1 VIPSTRILRH
11 ATRPRGNILQFR
23 GGNGSAPQPPV
34 EPMGPRL
41 AAFFLRRVCVRL
53 DRLQSTLTLLH
64 DLKAKRA
71 ALPLASLAD
80 LCSDEAGRIY
90 ADFLLPVVRAWR
102 RAASRMPHREMTAN
116 QLPDLT
122 RTRRLTA

>member
-1 VIPSTRILRH
+1 
-11 ATRPRGNILQFR
+11 
-23 GGNGSAPQPPV
+23 
-34 EPMGPRL
+34 MGPRL

-90 ADFLLPVVRAWR
+90 ADFLLPVVKGLEASCEPD
-102 RAASRMPHREMTAN
+102 AAPGDDGKPA
-116 QLPDLT
+116 
-122 RTRRLTA
+122 A